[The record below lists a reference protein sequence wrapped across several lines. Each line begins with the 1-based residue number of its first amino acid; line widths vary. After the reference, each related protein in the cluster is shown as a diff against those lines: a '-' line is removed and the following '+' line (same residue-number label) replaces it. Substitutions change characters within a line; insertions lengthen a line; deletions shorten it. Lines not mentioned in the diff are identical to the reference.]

1 MANQPNSKLKL
12 LFLLQILQERTD
24 GEHGL
29 STQEIIEALAER
41 GIDAA
46 RKSVYRD
53 IEVLREAGFDVET
66 RREPYTVYAL
76 RDREFDI
83 EEMILLVDAVQSCP
97 FLTEEMTDTLIAKV
111 GALASENQREMLA
124 RRIDVPSRVKMQ
136 NESVF
141 ANLDEIQQAMRL
153 GRKIRFRYFKYDARK
168 EKQLQHGGE
177 YYEYA
182 PIRLVYTGGF
192 YYLITYNEKWQ
203 DWVTYRVDRMVDVET
218 TDEPAPRNQKFH
230 EYDPTL
236 QEPWAFGVFNEK
248 LANVTLSAKPE
259 AMPMIIDRLGPG
271 VESSVTRDGSVRVHA
286 RIAPSP
292 EFYGWLFMMSDMVQL
307 QTPKRLVREY
317 RERLGKAVGDV
328 EEEPQR

>member
-12 LFLLQILQERTD
+12 LYLLQILQERTD
-24 GEHGL
+24 EEHGL

-76 RDREFDI
+76 REREFDI

-111 GALASENQREMLA
+111 GALASSSQREMLA
-124 RRIDVPSRVKMQ
+124 RRIDVPARVKMQ

-141 ANLDEIQQAMRL
+141 ANLDEIQHAMRVK
-153 GRKIRFRYFKYDARK
+153 RKIRFRYFKYDAHK

-177 YYEYA
+177 FYEYA

-192 YYLITYNEKWQ
+192 YYLLTYNEKYE

-218 TDEPAPRNQKFH
+218 TEESAPRNQKFH
-230 EYDPTL
+230 DYDPTM

-248 LANVTLSAKPE
+248 LAKVTLAAKPE
-259 AMPMIIDRLGPG
+259 AMPMIIDRLGPN
-271 VESSVTRDGSVRVHA
+271 VESSVARDGSVRVYA

-292 EFYGWLFMMSDMVQL
+292 EFYGWLFMMSDLVTL
-307 QTPKRLVREY
+307 DSPKHLVREY
-317 RERLGKAVGDV
+317 RERLDKALAEV
-328 EEEPQR
+328 EHDEPR